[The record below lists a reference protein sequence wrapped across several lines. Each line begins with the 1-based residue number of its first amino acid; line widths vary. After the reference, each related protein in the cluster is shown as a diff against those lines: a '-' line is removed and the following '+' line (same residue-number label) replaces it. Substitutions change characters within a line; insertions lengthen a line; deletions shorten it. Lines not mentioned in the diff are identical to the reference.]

1 MAGAQVH
8 RVLDVASP
16 RVTPQMNEFLTA
28 EYTEKEI
35 KDALD
40 DMGDLKAPGADGMP
54 TIFYK

>member
-1 MAGAQVH
+1 
-8 RVLDVASP
+8 
-16 RVTPQMNEFLTA
+16 MNDFLTA

-40 DMGDLKAPGADGMP
+40 DMGDLKAPGTDGMP